1 MTKFPLRERAAK
13 PSAAGLAGAAV
24 IALLLLGGLVLVA
37 DKISAINQAE
47 VASPAATTGSAPK
60 DTERAPPLAVES
72 ER

>member
-1 MTKFPLRERAAK
+1 MTKLPPRRGTAK
-13 PSAAGLAGAAV
+13 PSAAGLAGAAA
-24 IALLLLGGLVLVA
+24 IALGLLGALVLVA

-60 DTERAPPLAVES
+60 DAERAPPLAVES